1 MARITVC
8 VCVSER
14 RVLLDSVQ
22 KNLVFSHPKAH
33 RPDPQLD
40 QKVGGQG
47 KAQAWLHDFSFK

>member
-1 MARITVC
+1 MARR
-8 VCVSER
+8 VCVSEK

-22 KNLVFSHPKAH
+22 ENLFFSHPEAH

-40 QKVGGQG
+40 QKVRDQG